1 MRHTERAILD
11 GSVGRGGVGGRSG
24 VPGGVGGRAT
34 GGRIIWSGG
43 PGRLFF
49 IARVFRSP
57 LAAVLPLA
65 LVAPQV
71 VWTKTGNNR
80 ERCRIIAKIAVTIPA
95 TAPIHAGFMT
105 RHGLS
110 PCESI

>member
-1 MRHTERAILD
+1 MRHTERRVN
-11 GSVGRGGVGGRSG
+11 GSVGRGGVGGGSG

-43 PGRLFF
+43 PEGFC
-49 IARVFRSP
+49 ARVFRSP

-65 LVAPQV
+65 LVAPQI

-80 ERCRIIAKIAVTIPA
+80 ERLE
-95 TAPIHAGFMT
+95 
-105 RHGLS
+105 LS
-110 PCESI
+110 RKLRQSPQLLSMLAL